1 MVVAAAVGAHCLG
14 RRRQLVWL
22 SVWLHVAVAEGEQG
36 AWGKVLLNNECIR
49 LIHISHLDSF
59 YTKFDRSPLLVLSF
73 GPNSL
78 AFAQDYADWSCTT
91 SQQYPYFYARQ
102 K

>member
-1 MVVAAAVGAHCLG
+1 VLIE
-14 RRRQLVWL
+14 QLQRVIERE
-22 SVWLHVAVAEGEQG
+22 SY
-36 AWGKVLLNNECIR
+36 N

-59 YTKFDRSPLLVLSF
+59 YTKFDRSPLLELSF

-91 SQQYPYFYARQ
+91 SQQYPYGYARQ